1 MPTLHHRAIASS
13 GSPEKAARVGYGLS
27 QQQLARWLGVTVGFV
42 GALETGRKL
51 LPPALIPRLL
61 VLLHHQPPPVGSG
74 PLVPPVPPVPPWP
87 APFGGVGWPAP
98 PVLPPVA
105 AGADVAVAPN
115 PSPLLRRANAAHLAA
130 LMAEQRLQKLHTR
143 AVILAHRR
151 RGLARLQAVP
161 APPEPAEAARWATW
175 LAGVATDL
183 ALADP
188 RPAAVAATRHLLAI
202 RAPLLRAE
210 AEALRAAAAGAIPL
224 MP

>member
-1 MPTLHHRAIASS
+1 MPALYYNTAASS
-13 GSPEKAARVGYGLS
+13 GLPEKAARVGYGLS
-27 QQQLARWLGVTVGFV
+27 QQQLARWLGVSVGFV
-42 GALETGRKL
+42 GALETGRKR
-51 LPPALIPRLL
+51 LPPDLIPRLL
-61 VLLHHQPPPVGSG
+61 VLIEHQPPPVGSG
-74 PLVPPVPPVPPWP
+74 PPAPPLPPVPASP

-130 LMAEQRLQKLHTR
+130 LMAETRLLTLHTR

-161 APPEPAEAARWATW
+161 APAEPAEAARWATW

-202 RAPLLRAE
+202 RAPLLLAE
-210 AEALRAAAAGAIPL
+210 AEALRAAAAGHIPL
-224 MP
+224 TP